1 VQRELGVRRAA
12 REREL
17 EEARLEKQRKEK
29 IAAALKNTRWAASD
43 EAAVAILTE
52 ALALEPSHPKLR
64 ELLAKR
70 EAALQRARAGAARE
84 QEIAAVREKALQ
96 LVAIGQF
103 DAAAAALSDAESR
116 LSARKALEDVSR
128 SLARARAAAAQQER
142 PAEASTADRQSP
154 SSIRLLFGY
163 RAGVLGAVTTRLGL
177 RPSQVAAAAVILIS
191 VFAVAAYF
199 ALGRSSDEV
208 STAASDVKTSAVE
221 RPPVSDGPVPPASER
236 EQQLPSPAA
245 PPPGPAE
252 AAATTD
258 GGATA
263 AASPTVAGG
272 TDSQAAVT
280 AALRLAQQQVGQ
292 GDFRGAL
299 TTAAGGLKT
308 DPQNTALKALVRDVA
323 ARARQQ
329 ANAAQT
335 SAARLG
341 EAVTGLRAFR
351 DGQAKMNEAQ
361 GYARAG
367 RQDRAAASLWDATDL
382 FALAER
388 EAAEARARAA
398 AAAAAAPAPASASA
412 ETQPPVAAR
421 EEPVAA
427 KPLPLPPPAPSPTP
441 APAPPPAASSS
452 PAASPTPSPSS
463 EEPAIR
469 AALQAYEEAYIARD
483 VEAVKRIYPTVN
495 EAALKRSFS
504 DMLAQEVRIEA
515 QEISI
520 TGNTA
525 VVTGRV
531 RQSFTPRAGSRRT
544 DVIAS
549 VFRLQ
554 KMGNRWVIVERR

>member
-1 VQRELGVRRAA
+1 
-12 REREL
+12 
-17 EEARLEKQRKEK
+17 
-29 IAAALKNTRWAASD
+29 
-43 EAAVAILTE
+43 
-52 ALALEPSHPKLR
+52 
-64 ELLAKR
+64 
-70 EAALQRARAGAARE
+70 
-84 QEIAAVREKALQ
+84 
-96 LVAIGQF
+96 
-103 DAAAAALSDAESR
+103 
-116 LSARKALEDVSR
+116 
-128 SLARARAAAAQQER
+128 
-142 PAEASTADRQSP
+142 
-154 SSIRLLFGY
+154 
-163 RAGVLGAVTTRLGL
+163 
-177 RPSQVAAAAVILIS
+177 
-191 VFAVAAYF
+191 
-199 ALGRSSDEV
+199 
-208 STAASDVKTSAVE
+208 
-221 RPPVSDGPVPPASER
+221 
-236 EQQLPSPAA
+236 
-245 PPPGPAE
+245 
-252 AAATTD
+252 
-258 GGATA
+258 
-263 AASPTVAGG
+263 
-272 TDSQAAVT
+272 VT

-329 ANAAQT
+329 ATAAQT

-382 FALAER
+382 FARAER

-398 AAAAAAPAPASASA
+398 AAAAAAPAPASA

-441 APAPPPAASSS
+441 APAPASAASSS
-452 PAASPTPSPSS
+452 PAASPTPSPPS

-495 EAALKRSFS
+495 EAALQRSFR

-515 QEISI
+515 EEISI